1 MEFRLLGQIEI
12 SNGNQPPALGGPK
25 QRLVLVHLLL
35 RVNRLVTTDR
45 LIDDVW
51 GEEPPAAAR
60 STLQVYVSHIRKA
73 LGPGRLESRSGGY
86 VLRADPMS
94 VDAVRFERLVND
106 GQALVDND
114 PAAAVRILRDA
125 LGLWRGPVLDDLAHH
140 ASLRG
145 EISRLEELRMSATEE
160 RIGAELE
167 LGRHRELVAELDT
180 LVELHPLRERL
191 WEHLMRALYRSGRQA
206 DALAAY
212 QRARRLLA
220 DELGIDPSPKLQLLE
235 EQILRQDPALEVHGD
250 PLRGY
255 RLLEQVG
262 AGSFGSVNR
271 AYQPQVGREVAVK
284 IIHPQFANNPGFIRR
299 FEAEAQ
305 LVARLEHPHIVPL
318 YDFWREPDGA
328 YLVMR
333 YLRGGSLREA
343 LGKAP
348 LTPER
353 VVRLVDEVAGA
364 LEVAHRQGVVHRDVK
379 PANILFD
386 EEGNSYLSDFGVA
399 RDLALAELGGL
410 GGGPSPLTHYL
421 SPEEIQGKPATPR
434 ADIYSLGLVLYEAL
448 AGRHPFSESPS
459 GNIVDKHLRE
469 PVPSIA
475 VARPDVPEAVDEV
488 IGKATAKDPRERY
501 PDATALVAE
510 FRAALP
516 PRRAR
521 PVAIA
526 RTGMRNPYKGLRP
539 FLEADTDDFF
549 GREAL
554 VERIVGRLRE
564 EDEGSRFLAVV
575 GPSGSGKSSLV
586 RAGVVPALRRG
597 ALPGSEKWFMI
608 EMHPGAEPFKEL
620 EVALL
625 RVAVRPPADL
635 GEQLEWGDSSRLVG
649 ELLPADSELLL
660 VVDQFEELFT
670 LVADDPR
677 RVRFLEQLVAA
688 ARSPASRMRIVV
700 TLRADFYDRPLSY
713 RGFGDLLAART
724 EAVTPLSVEELRCA
738 ISGPAERLGITVD
751 PSLVADVI
759 ADVVTQPGALPLLQY
774 ALTELYELRR
784 DSSLT
789 ADAYHEIGGV
799 SGALAR
805 RAEDICGRLNETGK
819 EATRQL
825 FLRLI
830 TLGHDESEDTRRRVL
845 RVELTSLQVD
855 RDAID
860 NVIDIFGARRLLSF
874 DRDPVTRGP
883 TVEVAHEA
891 LLGWPRLRTW
901 VNEGREGLR
910 AHRRLTEAAHEW
922 QRMNRDEDLLYRGAR
937 LAEAVE
943 WRRSHSDSLNA
954 LEQDFLGAS
963 IRMQESEQ
971 RRAEAQ
977 RRKEIDDARRIAAS
991 EGTAKRRKFWIA
1003 VILLM
1008 GLGGM
1013 GIAATIANQQIDA
1026 LLQQKQ
1032 RGAELSDDDVPGLV
1046 AIDEIVLGYTAQSA
1060 AVRGA
1065 LVSSN
1070 QEPHFA
1076 AYRAEVEQTDF
1087 WEEQASG
1094 FFELEGE
1101 QEMFDQL
1108 VEAGHDYQDLVEN
1121 EVIPLATF
1129 GKRSQAFSALSGLGE
1144 LLIAQVEVQGE
1155 LLQRSQQQEL
1165 MSSMNRLE
1173 LSDRSALRI
1182 KLRSAVAMI
1191 AGAIILGAVPIL
1203 LQRMRLR
1210 RIARMGKG
1218 I

>member
-1 MEFRLLGQIEI
+1 MEFRLLGPIEI
-12 SNGNQPPALGGPK
+12 ADGGRPPPLGGPK

-94 VDAVRFERLVND
+94 VDAVRFEQLVND

-160 RIGAELE
+160 RMGAELE
-167 LGRHRELVAELDT
+167 LGRHRELVAELET

-191 WEHLMRALYRSGRQA
+191 WERLMHALYRSGRQA

-212 QRARRLLA
+212 QRARTLLA
-220 DELGIDPSPKLQLLE
+220 DELGIDPSPKLQRLE
-235 EQILRQDPALEVHGD
+235 EQILRQDPALEVHGE

-284 IIHPQFANNPGFIRR
+284 VIHPQFANNPAFIRR

-343 LGKAP
+343 VGKDP

-364 LEVAHRQGVVHRDVK
+364 LGVAHRQGVVHRDVK

-386 EEGNSYLSDFGVA
+386 EDGNSYLSDFGVA
-399 RDLALAELGGL
+399 RDLALAELAAL
-410 GGGPSPLTHYL
+410 GGGPSPLTYYL

-434 ADIYSLGLVLYEAL
+434 TDIYSLGLVLYEAL
-448 AGRHPFSESPS
+448 AGRHPFAESPS
-459 GNIVDKHLRE
+459 GNIVDKHLQE
-469 PVPSIA
+469 PVPSIV

-488 IGKATAKDPRERY
+488 IGKATAKDPGERY
-501 PDATALVAE
+501 PEAAALVTE
-510 FRAALP
+510 FRAALA

-521 PVAIA
+521 PVAIRA
-526 RTGMRNPYKGLRP
+526 RIRNPYKGLRP

-554 VERIVGRLRE
+554 VERIVDRLRE

-597 ALPGSEKWFMI
+597 ALPGSEKWFLI

-620 EVALL
+620 ELALL
-625 RVAVRPPADL
+625 RIAVRPPADL
-635 GEQLEWGDSSRLVG
+635 GEQLEWGDAGRLVG

-670 LVADDPR
+670 LVADDR
-677 RVRFLEQLVAA
+677 LRVRFLEQLVAA
-688 ARSPASRMRIVV
+688 VRSPASRMRIVL

-713 RGFGDLLAART
+713 RGFGDLLAAHT
-724 EAVTPLSVEELRCA
+724 EALTPLSVEELRCA
-738 ISGPAERLGITVD
+738 ISGPSERLGITVD
-751 PSLVADVI
+751 PSLVADMI

-805 RAEDICGRLNETGK
+805 RAEDICGRLDETGN

-830 TLGHDESEDTRRRVL
+830 TLGHDGSEDTRRRVL

-855 RDAID
+855 RDAIE
-860 NVIDIFGARRLLSF
+860 NVIDTFGARRLLSF

-891 LLGWPRLRTW
+891 LLGWPRLRSW
-901 VNEGREGLR
+901 INEGREGLR
-910 AHRRLTEAAHEW
+910 AHRRLTEAAQEW
-922 QRMNRDEDLLYRGAR
+922 QRVNRDEDLLYRGGR

-943 WRRSHSDSLNA
+943 WSNSHSDSLNA

-963 IRMQESEQ
+963 IRMRESEQ
-971 RRAEAQ
+971 GRAEAQ
-977 RRKEIDDARRIAAS
+977 RLKEIDDARRIAAS

-1003 VILLM
+1003 VIFLM

-1013 GIAATIANQQIDA
+1013 GIAAAIANQQIDA
-1026 LLQQKQ
+1026 LLEQKQ

-1046 AIDEIVLGYTAQSA
+1046 AVDEIVLGYTAQSA

-1070 QEPHFA
+1070 QEPHLET
-1076 AYRAEVEQTDF
+1076 YRAEVERTDF
-1087 WEEQASG
+1087 WEERASG
-1094 FFELEGE
+1094 LFELEEE
-1101 QEMFDQL
+1101 QEIFDLL
-1108 VEAGHDYQDLVEN
+1108 VEAGHDFQDLVEN
-1121 EVIPLATF
+1121 EVIPLATS
-1129 GKRSQAFSALSGLGE
+1129 GKRAQAFSTLSGLGE
-1144 LLIAQVEVQGE
+1144 QRIGQVEVQGE

-1165 MSSMNRLE
+1165 MRSMNRLE
-1173 LSDRSALRI
+1173 VSDRSALRI

-1191 AGAIILGAVPIL
+1191 VGAIILGAVPIL

-1210 RIARMGKG
+1210 RPARMGKG